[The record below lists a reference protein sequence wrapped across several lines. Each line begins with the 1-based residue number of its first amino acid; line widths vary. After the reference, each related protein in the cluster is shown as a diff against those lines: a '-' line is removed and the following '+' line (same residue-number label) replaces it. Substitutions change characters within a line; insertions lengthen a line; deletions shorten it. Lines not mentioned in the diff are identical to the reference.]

1 MYIPT
6 IPEGDLINDS
16 LRSVEEH
23 MDNINELL
31 PGLPEDL
38 AEEFLEMVQN
48 AEVSLEEAHR
58 YLR

>member
-16 LRSVEEH
+16 LRNVEEH

-48 AEVSLEEAHR
+48 AEVSLQEAHR